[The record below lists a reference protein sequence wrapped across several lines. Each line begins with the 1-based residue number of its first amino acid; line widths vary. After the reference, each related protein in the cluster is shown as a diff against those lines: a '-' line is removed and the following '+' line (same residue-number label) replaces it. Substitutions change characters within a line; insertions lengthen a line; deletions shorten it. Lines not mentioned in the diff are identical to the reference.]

1 MSKKKV
7 MTAIEKFEIIKK
19 KLCEYRDIKYDK
31 NSIKDLEDR
40 AILALLELKEC
51 EEEYMKSED
60 EDFWFSRSFED
71 INLKE
76 IGNQC
81 FWDINI
87 NNDKILPNTSILVG
101 DESYIEKPE
110 NDNSSIDITPVFDR
124 MNDNDFTN
132 NMVGIKFSLE
142 SQMGYIL
149 NYTNTDLNEL
159 KELQRKLNLYIDKI
173 ERRLSHITVIG
184 CGVEYEYDSTNSGY
198 DLSQADIDYRTEIL
212 KNDHGLHKNFKVV
225 KVERNNIGDERWY
238 VEGFE
243 DENIDLYKI
252 KILGYPCD
260 FTFISKK
267 PFKEDYNKTKYDEER
282 QSFLLSKMKKLKL
295 PNSGHAYEDF
305 VIERVKKVKGGE
317 EWILGS

>member
-1 MSKKKV
+1 MAKKKV
-7 MTAIEKFEIIKK
+7 MTALEKFEIIKK
-19 KLCEYRDIKYDK
+19 NLCEYRGEKYDN
-31 NSIKDLEDR
+31 NSKKDLEDR

-51 EEEYMKSED
+51 EEEYMKSEN
-60 EDFWFSRSFED
+60 EDFWFCMSFED
-71 INLKE
+71 INLEE
-76 IGNQC
+76 IGDQC

-87 NNDKILPNTSILVG
+87 NNDKILPNTSNLVG

-110 NDNSSIDITPVFDR
+110 NDNSSIVVKPVFDR
-124 MNDNDFTN
+124 VNDVDLTN
-132 NMVGIKFSLE
+132 RMVGIKFSLT

-225 KVERNNIGDERWY
+225 KVERNHIGDETWY

-243 DENIDLYKI
+243 EENSDLYKI

-260 FTFISKK
+260 FTFVTKK

-282 QSFLLSKMKKLKL
+282 QNFLLSKMKKLKL

-317 EWILGS
+317 VWILGS

>member
-1 MSKKKV
+1 MAKKKN

-31 NSIKDLEDR
+31 NSKKDLEDR

-51 EEEYMKSED
+51 EEEYMKSEN
-60 EDFWFSRSFED
+60 EDFWFCRSFED
-71 INLKE
+71 INLEE
-76 IGNQC
+76 IGDQC

-87 NNDKILPNTSILVG
+87 NNDKVLPDYSILVG

-124 MNDNDFTN
+124 IDDSNFTN
-132 NMVGIKFSLE
+132 KMVGIKFSLE
-142 SQMGYIL
+142 SQMGYVI
-149 NYTNTDLNEL
+149 NYTNVDLEEL
-159 KELQRKLNLYIDKI
+159 KKFQERLNIYINKI
-173 ERRLSHITVIG
+173 EKGVSQITVIG
-184 CGVEYEYDSTNSGY
+184 CGPKYVFNSTYSGY
-198 DLSQADIDYRTEIL
+198 DLSQTDIELRTEVL
-212 KNDHGLHKNFKVV
+212 KCDHGLNDKFKIV
-225 KVERNNIGDERWY
+225 KVERNHIGDETWH

-243 DENIDLYKI
+243 EENSELFKI
-252 KILGYPCD
+252 KIEGYPCD
-260 FTFISKK
+260 FTFVTKQ
-267 PFKEDYNKTKYDEER
+267 PFKNNHKNTEYDEER
-282 QSFLLSKMKKLKL
+282 QNFLISKMKKLKL

>member
-1 MSKKKV
+1 

-225 KVERNNIGDERWY
+225 KVERNNIGDETWY

-243 DENIDLYKI
+243 EENSELYKI
-252 KILGYPCD
+252 KIEGYPCD

>member
-1 MSKKKV
+1 MAKKKV
-7 MTAIEKFEIIKK
+7 MTPLEKFEIIKK
-19 KLCEYRDIKYDK
+19 KLCEYRGEKYDK
-31 NSIKDLEDR
+31 NSKKDLEDR

-71 INLKE
+71 INLEE
-76 IGNQC
+76 IGNQY
-81 FWDINI
+81 FWDVNI

-101 DESYIEKPE
+101 DESHIEKPE

-124 MNDNDFTN
+124 MGDNDFTN

-149 NYTNTDLNEL
+149 NYTNVDLEEL
-159 KELQRKLNLYIDKI
+159 KKFQEKLNAYIDKI
-173 ERRLSHITVIG
+173 EKGVSQITVIG
-184 CGVEYEYDSTNSGY
+184 CGAKYKYNSTYSGY
-198 DLSQADIDYRTEIL
+198 DLSQTDIELRTEVL
-212 KNDHGLHKNFKVV
+212 KYDHGLHKNFKVV
-225 KVERNNIGDERWY
+225 KVERNHIGDETWY

-243 DENIDLYKI
+243 EENSDLYKI

-260 FTFISKK
+260 FTFVTKK
-267 PFKEDYNKTKYDEER
+267 PFENIFKKAEYDEER
-282 QSFLLSKMKKLKL
+282 QKFLLSKMKKLKL

-305 VIERVKKVKGGE
+305 VIERVRKVKSGE

>member
-1 MSKKKV
+1 MAKKKV
-7 MTAIEKFEIIKK
+7 MNAIEKFEIIKK
-19 KLCEYRDIKYDK
+19 KLCEHRDIKYDK

-225 KVERNNIGDERWY
+225 KVERNNIGDETWH

-243 DENIDLYKI
+243 EENSDLFKI
-252 KILGYPCD
+252 KIQGYPCD
-260 FTFISKK
+260 FTFVTKK
-267 PFKEDYNKTKYDEER
+267 PFENIFKIAEYDEER
-282 QSFLLSKMKKLKL
+282 QKFLLSKMKKLKL
-295 PNSGHAYEDF
+295 PNNGHTYEDF
-305 VIERVKKVKGGE
+305 VIENVEYWKGGE
-317 EWILGS
+317 TWTLGS